1 MHATKVTPSIKP
13 ADERADLSLRI
24 PMPDPSIP
32 NPNDL
37 PAVLSEIV
45 DFKRSEIADAKVSEP
60 ISVLE
65 SMIADSDSTR
75 DFFGALVKP
84 GTPGTRVIAEIKR
97 QSPSAGLIRPE
108 YEQDGFKPELI
119 AQQYS
124 NAGASAISCLT
135 DEKFFGGSLDF
146 IQRIKAA
153 IDLPV
158 IRKDFILDL
167 YQITQ
172 ARAYGADAVLLIAE
186 CLTDTQIAEM
196 LEHTNTL
203 DLAVLL
209 EVHSKANMLRVQ
221 PIIRDCAHNRVLLGI
236 NNRDLSKMITDLA
249 HTTDLVDLV
258 DDRSIL
264 VSESGIKAPADLATL
279 RSHSVHIALIG
290 EHFMR
295 QPHPG
300 DALKA
305 MLA

>member
-1 MHATKVTPSIKP
+1 MS
-13 ADERADLSLRI
+13 
-24 PMPDPSIP
+24 DPSAH
-32 NPNDL
+32 NPSDL

-45 DFKRSEIADAKVSEP
+45 EFKRSEIIADKRSEP
-60 ISVLE
+60 VSVLE

-84 GTPGTRVIAEIKR
+84 ETPGTRIIAEVKR

-135 DEKFFGGSLDF
+135 DEKFFGGSLSF
-146 IQRIKAA
+146 IAQIKAA
-153 IDLPV
+153 ISLPV
-158 IRKDFILDL
+158 IRKDFILDPYQL
-167 YQITQ
+167 YQ
-172 ARAYGADAVLLIAE
+172 ARAHGADAVLLIAE
-186 CLTDTQIAEM
+186 CLSDAQITEM
-196 LEHTNTL
+196 LDL
-203 DLAVLL
+203 ADSIDLAVLL
-209 EVHSKANMLRVQ
+209 EVHSRANLIRVQ
-221 PIIRDCAHNRVLLGI
+221 PIIARCAHKGVLLGI
-236 NNRDLSKMITDLA
+236 NNRDLSKMITDLK

-258 DDRSIL
+258 DDHSIL
-264 VSESGIKAPADLATL
+264 VSESGIKDPEDLTHLNA
-279 RSHSVHIALIG
+279 HGVHIALIG

-305 MLA
+305 ILREHL